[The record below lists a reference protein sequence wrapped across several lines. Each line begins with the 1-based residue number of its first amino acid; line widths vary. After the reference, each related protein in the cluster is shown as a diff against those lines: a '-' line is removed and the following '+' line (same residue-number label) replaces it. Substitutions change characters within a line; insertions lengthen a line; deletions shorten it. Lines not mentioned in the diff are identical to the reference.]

1 MIFIIGTIFFFNL
14 KFQGFVKIA
23 RWTDMNYWALKQ
35 TTEKTHRALHKQM
48 KAFQVCSGG
57 WGVIEGKSA
66 DKCFML
72 MFIKVRSHNAI
83 FFIIFLLTLICFRL
97 KLHCV
102 TKANSEIQLKI
113 WSASDFQWTLQWE
126 LWHHNYFFPY
136 NNIMNRFIDWKS
148 IVNSN
153 QPS

>member
-1 MIFIIGTIFFFNL
+1 MLSNIIYNFDIYYWNYFFFNL

-66 DKCFML
+66 DKCFM
-72 MFIKVRSHNAI
+72 FV
-83 FFIIFLLTLICFRL
+83 
-97 KLHCV
+97 
-102 TKANSEIQLKI
+102 
-113 WSASDFQWTLQWE
+113 
-126 LWHHNYFFPY
+126 Y
-136 NNIMNRFIDWKS
+136 
-148 IVNSN
+148 
-153 QPS
+153 